1 MELVRNLTLIAHFLG
16 LAMIIGPFLMQM
28 RSRTGYAFGWVFSG
42 TIVQL
47 VSGVILVGLAEM
59 RFADNPDMALDH
71 IKIAV
76 KLGIALIAF
85 VAALIGYRRTKKGVP
100 AGSERLLMPF
110 FHTAGGLAIIDLFVA
125 VLWPGVVMS

>member
-16 LAMIIGPFLMQM
+16 LAMVIGPFLLQM
-28 RSRTGYAFGWVFSG
+28 RSRSGYAFNWVLAG

-47 VSGVILVGLAEM
+47 VSGLLLVGLAEM
-59 RFADNPDMALDH
+59 RLAENPDMSLDH

-76 KLGIALIAF
+76 KSGLALIAF
-85 VAALIGYRRTKKGVP
+85 LAALLGYLRQRKGV
-100 AGSERLLMPF
+100 AGNERKLMPF
-110 FHTAGGLAIIDLFVA
+110 FHTAGGLAVVALFVA